1 MSGLIDRIVFIYPS
15 WDSSVDSIYES
26 KTVGLGWMN
35 LAIDGNL
42 TKHLCVCTQP
52 VVGGTAQCLYEDPYP
67 KANQQE
73 VELEDPSKCNV
84 VKHYTVDHVVE
95 YLALQKLQGNNGWL
109 GKPASII
116 LDIDE
121 DYFGCELGAEV
132 LLNVG
137 VSWTPV
143 LNLSK
148 RVAGF
153 FCPKI
158 IEHES
163 VCNHLMRAVMK
174 AMIDVHSQNGRQS
187 PLNDMCSVAPVEM
200 RLISE
205 DIIKQFAGY
214 ESDLL
219 CSNDENQIKEN
230 WEPVIAGLCMFNLHD
245 FEAVMDL
252 GFCLSTSPSSVGFGT
267 PGVGFLEVCHGA
279 NTPNDSVVFLHTP
292 EDKEIDG
299 RMTHLGQILSI
310 IDSRNTPRFVTVCR
324 SVRDGYTPRKHFDR
338 IESGI
343 LKIFQQLP
351 TIYNVFYDQNLLGG
365 QGGWPNRHSIIRPK
379 KLKRNLPKYSSN
391 ET

>member
-1 MSGLIDRIVFIYPS
+1 MAGLIDRIVFIYPS

-26 KTVGLGWMN
+26 KTVGLGWMH

-42 TKHLCVCTQP
+42 RKHLCICTKP

-67 KANQQE
+67 KASQQE
-73 VELEDPSKCNV
+73 VELEDPSMCNIV
-84 VKHYTVDHVVE
+84 RRYTVEHIVE
-95 YLALQKLQGNNGWL
+95 YLALNKLQGNSGWL
-109 GKPASII
+109 GKPESII

-132 LLNVG
+132 LLDAG
-137 VSWTPV
+137 VRWTSV

-148 RVAGF
+148 KVAAF

-163 VCNHLMRAVMK
+163 LCNHLMRAVMK
-174 AMIDVHSQNGRQS
+174 TMMDVHSKNGREDA
-187 PLNDMCSVAPVEM
+187 LKDMCNVASVEM
-200 RLISE
+200 RSISE
-205 DIIKQFAGY
+205 DIIKRFSRD
-214 ESDLL
+214 EPNVL
-219 CSNDENQIKEN
+219 CSNGENRVKEN
-230 WEPVIAGLCMFNLHD
+230 WESVMAALCMFNRRD
-245 FEAVMDL
+245 FEAVVDL
-252 GFCLSTSPSSVGFGT
+252 GFCLSTSPSSMGFGT
-267 PGVGFLEVCHGA
+267 PGVGLLEVCHGA
-279 NTPNDSVVFLHTP
+279 NTPNDTVVFLHTP

-324 SVRDGYTPRKHFDR
+324 SVRDGFTPRKHFDR

-343 LKIFQQLP
+343 LNIFQQLP
-351 TIYNVFYDQNLLGG
+351 TTYNVFYDQNLLGG
-365 QGGWPNRHSIIRPK
+365 QGGWSNRHSIIKPA
-379 KLKRNLPKYSSN
+379 KLKFNLPKYWSN